1 MKRIVWLLS
10 AVLLLTVSLAAA
22 CGGGGDDGK
31 DDETTAVTA
40 TPTGS
45 QGSNLTPIPANT
57 ELVVGPNRFGM
68 GLLDA
73 ENNPIYGTP
82 GTSLKLRLFYPAGD
96 NAELKQEVDARFIWA
111 IPDATG
117 FWVANVNFDEAGT
130 WQVEAILTRDGETQ
144 QVTFTF
150 PVQEEGIVPNI
161 GDPAPPSQNLTV
173 RDDPDLSSVT
183 TDEEPEPDFYQMTV
197 AEALQAG
204 KPFLVVF
211 ATPKFCQTRFCGPVV
226 DNVKEVYAEFKD
238 QINVVHI
245 EPFALTEDG
254 QLVTDADGFP
264 QPSAPTQEWR
274 LQSEPWVFVVDA
286 DGRIVARYEG
296 SVTPEELR
304 DILTTVLG

>member
-1 MKRIVWLLS
+1 MNRIVWLLS
-10 AVLLLTVSLAAA
+10 IVLVLGFAAA
-22 CGGGGDDGK
+22 CGGGGNGTSDGEQSTSAGK
-31 DDETTAVTA
+31 
-40 TPTGS
+40 G
-45 QGSNLTPIPANT
+45 NLRPIPANS
-57 ELVVGPNRFGM
+57 ELVVGTNRFGM

-73 ENNPIYGTP
+73 ENNPILGAP
-82 GTSLKLRLFYPAGD
+82 GTSLRLRFLYPAGD
-96 NAELKQEVDARFIWA
+96 NAELKQEVDARFVWA
-111 IPDATG
+111 IPDVTG
-117 FWVANVNFDEAGT
+117 FWIANVVFDEAGT
-130 WQVEAILTRDGETQ
+130 WQVEAVLTRDGEAQ

-150 PVQEEGIVPNI
+150 SVQEQGIVPNI
-161 GDPAPPSQNLTV
+161 GDPAPPSENLTV

-183 TDEEPEPDFYQMTV
+183 TDDEPEPAFYQMTV

-226 DNVKEVYAEFKD
+226 DNVKAVYAEFKD

-274 LQSEPWVFVVDA
+274 LQSEPWVFVVGA
-286 DGRIVARYEG
+286 DGRIAARFEG
-296 SVTPEELR
+296 TVSEDELR
-304 DILTTVLG
+304 EVLTTVLGQAG